1 MKKLLTLAVLSIL
14 AITAGSGEPAP
25 EPPQKLPIVYH
36 NKYNVSMG
44 IILDTL
50 GSLKHPFDGQ
60 KFGKIYKK
68 LKKEFGLSDSQIYQ
82 PKIASQKDL
91 ELVHTKNYL
100 KSLNSSS
107 TISHGIDLGGA
118 LSWLPNSWF
127 QDGMLTP
134 MKYAAGGTVLAAELA
149 LEQGWAINIGGGY
162 HHAQR
167 NAAGGGCFFNDIPL
181 AIEKIHEKNPNLN
194 VLIVDL
200 DAHQGNGHE
209 DYFRDKHGTKD
220 QNVFIFDM
228 YNKNEYPND
237 KEHKSA
243 NDTQPFIDHP
253 IALDG
258 GHLEPFWGGLRE
270 KVVKR
275 RVGDCEYLSE
285 LKTQL
290 PLFIKKLSAA
300 GKKPGLII
308 YNAGTDPHANDPWGC
323 MNVSTKG
330 IIERDQFLF
339 KTAQEKNIPI
349 AMVTSGGY
357 CPDNHTLVFKCM
369 RQIMIDRGIAPVTLK
384 KTV

>member
-1 MKKLLTLAVLSIL
+1 MKKLLALALLSIL
-14 AITAGSGEPAP
+14 AIIAGSGGPAP
-25 EPPQKLPIVYH
+25 EPTQKLPIVYH
-36 NKYNVSMG
+36 KKYNVSMG
-44 IILDTL
+44 FILDTL

-68 LKKEFGLSDSQIYQ
+68 LKKEFGLSENQIYQ

-91 ELVHTKNYL
+91 ELVHSKNYL

-107 TISHGIDLGGA
+107 TISHGIDLKGA

-134 MKYAAGGTVLAAELA
+134 MKYATGGTVLAAELA

-181 AIEKIHEKNPNLN
+181 AIEKLHQKNPHLT

-209 DYFRDKHGTKD
+209 DYFRDQHATKN
-220 QNVFIFDM
+220 QKVFIFDM
-228 YNKNEYPND
+228 YNKNEYPKNED
-237 KEHKSA
+237 HTA
-243 NDTQPFIDHP
+243 QYIDNP

-258 GHLEPFWGGLRE
+258 GQLKSFFFGLRE
-270 KVVKR
+270 KPVNR
-275 RVGDCEYLSE
+275 RVNDNEYLSK

-290 PLFIKKLSAA
+290 PLFIKKLSAV
-300 GKKPGLII
+300 GKKPGIII
-308 YNAGTDPHANDPWGC
+308 YNAGTDPHADDPWGC
-323 MNVSTKG
+323 MNVSTNG
-330 IIERDQFLF
+330 IIERDRFVF
-339 KTAQEKNIPI
+339 KIAEAKNIPI

-357 CPDNHTLVFKCM
+357 CPDNHTLVYKCM
-369 RQIMIDRGIAPVTLK
+369 RQIMIDRGIAPGTLK
-384 KTV
+384 KST